1 MLILKKLSASI
12 RKKSAGTR
20 KDKTLKV
27 KETSKSVSIRKY
39 NKTLPL
45 KVNRN
50 IIGALLTY
58 SAKSGKVIDLE
69 KALMYPLSPIPLNI
83 LNGGWNLLCG
93 LKN

>member
-20 KDKTLKV
+20 KDNKTLKV
-27 KETSKSVSIRKY
+27 NHNFV
-39 NKTLPL
+39 
-45 KVNRN
+45 
-50 IIGALLTY
+50 GALLTY

-83 LNGGWNLLCG
+83 LNGGWNLLCA

>member
-27 KETSKSVSIRKY
+27 NHNFV
-39 NKTLPL
+39 
-45 KVNRN
+45 
-50 IIGALLTY
+50 GALLTY
-58 SAKSGKVIDLE
+58 SAKSGKVIDLD

>member
-20 KDKTLKV
+20 KDNKTLKV
-27 KETSKSVSIRKY
+27 NHNFV
-39 NKTLPL
+39 
-45 KVNRN
+45 
-50 IIGALLTY
+50 GALLTY

-69 KALMYPLSPIPLNI
+69 KALMYSLSPIPLNI

>member
-20 KDKTLKV
+20 KDNKTLKV
-27 KETSKSVSIRKY
+27 NHNFV
-39 NKTLPL
+39 
-45 KVNRN
+45 
-50 IIGALLTY
+50 GALLTY

-83 LNGGWNLLCG
+83 LNGEWNLLCA

>member
-20 KDKTLKV
+20 KDNKTLKV
-27 KETSKSVSIRKY
+27 NHNFV
-39 NKTLPL
+39 
-45 KVNRN
+45 
-50 IIGALLTY
+50 GALLTY

-69 KALMYPLSPIPLNI
+69 KALMYPLSPIPLNT